1 MTLFGRLKAVLFAVK
16 LDDKA
21 AAAVRAEM
29 LKFVL
34 ERCGLTYEKARDRV
48 ALISGIIAGIEFVYA
63 MLRPNVA
70 IDCAASNSKL
80 TRL

>member
-1 MTLFGRLKAVLFAVK
+1 MFAVK

-21 AAAVRAEM
+21 AEAVRAGM

-48 ALISGIIAGIEFVYA
+48 DLVSRIVAGIGLVYA